1 MLAYLQ
7 NKLIMNSYK
16 TFSPYLR
23 NCLLFALLLLS
34 GVIQVVL
41 PAPRTEQVARQIAES
56 FFATSPQPLRSF
68 SSSQTISLELAE
80 PRVATK
86 KRASYSTTEQVVSHY
101 YYIYNRGAQGG
112 FVIVSGDDR
121 YPELIGYAYEGH
133 ISREDIP
140 ESLSGFL
147 RACQETMD
155 AADADPSL
163 ARELRAEIATL
174 REAKSEVA
182 PLLGDICWDQG
193 SPWNDQTPRHQGST
207 TAVGCVATAYTQV
220 MRYWKWPD
228 RGVGTH
234 TYTYGYDYEDNEG
247 NWRVAYNTLTA
258 NFDKEYRWDLMP
270 ARSSV
275 YASAEERNALS
286 TLASDAGIAVDMMYG
301 DESGTHTPLVIRAL
315 RDHFRYKRDLYMP
328 KRRDYTAQDWSDLL
342 KVELSQ
348 GRPIVYEGGGFGGL
362 HCFVCDGYDTRG
374 FFHFNWGWSGRG
386 NGYFNLNY
394 LTPNTTGI
402 GGGAGGGYSQGQ
414 GAIIGIEPDR
424 EGTSTPVYNA
434 WLGTVVF
441 EAEVSGGKS
450 ITLESASFTSR
461 LEDAPA
467 YQGRVAIGIVSLQT
481 QEIIPVVEQ
490 VEPFNADL
498 YLMEAKFTLTKP
510 LDLTKYI
517 SEGDY
522 VLCPIHEVQDGKGG
536 TYWRANSILF
546 EGDQNRFAVYH
557 ISHAADGNY
566 IVARDYVRALWS
578 LELLPNDLKLIAS
591 SNTQATVTLQL
602 HNSGSKEYTNRL
614 FVRGRP
620 KGSQEESTWRQL
632 SDDMTTVETGKTGNY
647 TFKLKDKKGLFSA
660 KEIELQVAYY
670 DIHGSLDYLQ
680 TATYLVPVRAD
691 YQAGADM
698 PPVLVPTTPR
708 YDVLV
713 AKIGSGLV
721 KVSNADSAD
730 AVDLSKVPEGTTL
743 LVEATPSDGTS
754 LTALTVDGVDILKE
768 KRFIVSQNSLI
779 VATFGT
785 SSPKPFYKVSVRCTP
800 AEGGTVQLLGANDL
814 EKVPEGTMLQVVV
827 TPAEH
832 FELDAL
838 TANENDILTSK
849 QFVVMSDTEVHAS
862 FIDHTGVAH
871 IDPKQQSFYPNP
883 ATDHITIR
891 TAEGNTIE
899 LFASD
904 GLLVATTQ
912 ATRPETSITVAQLP
926 AGRYIV
932 RITPLEGVPSLYP
945 LIIQ

>member
-1 MLAYLQ
+1 
-7 NKLIMNSYK
+7 MNSYK
-16 TFSPYLR
+16 TFIIHLR
-23 NCLLFALLLLS
+23 SGLLLALLLLS
-34 GVIQVVL
+34 GVTQVVL

-56 FFATSPQPLRSF
+56 FFATSPQSLRSW
-68 SSSQTISLELAE
+68 SSSQMISLELAE
-80 PRVATK
+80 PRAATK
-86 KRASYSTTEQVVSHY
+86 GSSSYSTSDQVSSHY

-112 FVIVSGDDR
+112 FVIISGDDR

-133 ISREDIP
+133 INGEDMP
-140 ESLSGFL
+140 ESLRCFL

-163 ARELRAEIATL
+163 ARELRAEITTL
-174 REAKSEVA
+174 RDAKSEVA

-193 SPWNDQTPRHQGST
+193 APWNDQTPRHQGST

-220 MRYWKWPD
+220 MRYWQWPD

-258 NFDKEYRWDLMP
+258 NFDKEYHWDLMP
-270 ARSSV
+270 ARASI

-315 RDHFRYKRDLYMP
+315 RDHFRYKKDLYMP

-374 FFHFNWGWSGRG
+374 FFHFNWGWSGSG

-394 LTPNTTGI
+394 LVPNTSGI

-434 WLGTVVF
+434 WLGTIVF

-481 QEIIPVVEQ
+481 QEVIPIVEQ
-490 VEPFNADL
+490 VEPFDADL
-498 YLMEAKFTLTKP
+498 YLMEARFTLAKP

-522 VLCPIHEVQDGKGG
+522 MLCPIHEVQDGKGG
-536 TYWRANSILF
+536 TYWRANSILY
-546 EGDQNRFAVYH
+546 EGDQNRFAIYH
-557 ISHAADGNY
+557 ISHAPDGNY
-566 IVARDYVRALWS
+566 IVARDYLRALWE
-578 LELLPNDLKLIAS
+578 LELLPDDLKLIAS

-602 HNSGSKEYTNRL
+602 HNRGSKEYTNRL

-620 KGSQEESTWRQL
+620 KGAQEETSWRQL
-632 SDDMTTVETGKTGNY
+632 SDDMVTVETGKTDSY
-647 TFKLKDKKGLFSA
+647 TFKLKDNKGLFSA

-680 TATYLVPVRAD
+680 TATYRVAVRAD
-691 YQAGADM
+691 YEAGADM

-708 YDVLV
+708 YDLLV
-713 AKIGSGLV
+713 AKIGSGIV
-721 KVSNADSAD
+721 KVSNADSPD
-730 AVDLSKVPEGTTL
+730 AVDLSRVPEGTTL
-743 LVEATPSDGTS
+743 LIEATPSAGTS
-754 LTALTVDGVDILKE
+754 LTALTVDGVDILRD
-768 KRFIVSQNSLI
+768 KRFTVRQNGLI

-785 SSPKPFYKVSVRCTP
+785 SSPEPLYKVSVRCTP
-800 AEGGTVQLLGANDL
+800 ADGGTVQLLGADDL
-814 EKVPEGTMLQVVV
+814 EQVPEGTTLQVVV
-827 TPAEH
+827 KPAEH

-838 TANENDILTSK
+838 TANDDDILSSK
-849 QFVVMSDTEVHAS
+849 QFVVISDTEVHAT
-862 FIDHTGVAH
+862 FVDHTGVAH
-871 IDPKQQSFYPNP
+871 IDAKQRGVYPNP
-883 ATDHITIR
+883 ATDYITIR
-891 TAEGNTIE
+891 TDEEAVIE

-904 GLLVATTQ
+904 GLLVATTR
-912 ATRPETSITVAQLP
+912 ATRPETTISVAQLP
-926 AGRYIV
+926 AGRYMV
-932 RITPLEGVPSLYP
+932 RITPREGETSLYP

>member
-1 MLAYLQ
+1 
-7 NKLIMNSYK
+7 MNSYK
-16 TFSPYLR
+16 TFIIHLR
-23 NCLLFALLLLS
+23 SGLLLALLLLS
-34 GVIQVVL
+34 GVTQVVL

-56 FFATSPQPLRSF
+56 FFATSPQSLRSW
-68 SSSQTISLELAE
+68 SSSQMISLELAE
-80 PRVATK
+80 PRAATK
-86 KRASYSTTEQVVSHY
+86 GSSSYSTSDQVSSHY

-112 FVIVSGDDR
+112 FVIISGDDR

-133 ISREDIP
+133 INGEDMP
-140 ESLSGFL
+140 ESLRSFL

-163 ARELRAEIATL
+163 ARELRAEITTL
-174 REAKSEVA
+174 RDAKSEVA

-193 SPWNDQTPRHQGST
+193 APWNDQTPRHQGST

-220 MRYWKWPD
+220 MRYWQWPD

-258 NFDKEYRWDLMP
+258 NFDKEYHWDLMP
-270 ARSSV
+270 ARASI

-315 RDHFRYKRDLYMP
+315 RDHFRYKKDLYMP

-374 FFHFNWGWSGRG
+374 FFHFNWGWSGSG

-394 LTPNTTGI
+394 LVPNTSGI

-434 WLGTVVF
+434 WLGTIVF

-481 QEIIPVVEQ
+481 QEVIPIVEQ
-490 VEPFNADL
+490 VEPFDADL
-498 YLMEAKFTLTKP
+498 YLMEAKFTLAKP

-522 VLCPIHEVQDGKGG
+522 MLCPIHEVQDGKGG
-536 TYWRANSILF
+536 TYWRANSILY
-546 EGDQNRFAVYH
+546 EGDQNRFAIYH
-557 ISHAADGNY
+557 ISHAPDGNY
-566 IVARDYVRALWS
+566 IVARDYLRALWE
-578 LELLPNDLKLIAS
+578 LELLPDDLKLIAS

-602 HNSGSKEYTNRL
+602 HNRGSKEYTNRL

-620 KGSQEESTWRQL
+620 KGAQEETSWRQL
-632 SDDMTTVETGKTGNY
+632 SDDMATVETGQTDSY
-647 TFKLKDKKGLFSA
+647 TFKLKDNKGLFSA

-680 TATYLVPVRAD
+680 TATYRVPVRAD
-691 YQAGADM
+691 YEAGAEM
-698 PPVLVPTTPR
+698 PPVLVPTTPK

-713 AKIGSGLV
+713 AKIGSGIV
-721 KVSNADSAD
+721 KVSNADSPD
-730 AVDLSKVPEGTTL
+730 AVDLSRVPEGTTL
-743 LVEATPSDGTS
+743 LIDATPSAGSS
-754 LTALTVDGVDILKE
+754 LTALTVDGVDILRE
-768 KRFIVSQNSLI
+768 KQFTVRQNSLI

-785 SSPKPFYKVSVRCTP
+785 SSTKPLYKVSVRCTP
-800 AEGGTVQLLGANDL
+800 ADGGMVQLLGADDL
-814 EKVPEGTMLQVVV
+814 ERVPEGTTLQVVV
-827 TPAEH
+827 KPAEH

-838 TANENDILTSK
+838 TANDDDILSSK
-849 QFVVMSDTEVHAS
+849 QFVVISDTEVHAT
-862 FIDHTGVAH
+862 FVDHTGVAH
-871 IDPKQQSFYPNP
+871 IDAKQRGVYPNP
-883 ATDHITIR
+883 ATDYITIR
-891 TAEGNTIE
+891 TDEEAVIE
-899 LFASD
+899 LFASN
-904 GLLVATTQ
+904 GLLVATTR
-912 ATRPETSITVAQLP
+912 ATRPETTISVAQLP
-926 AGRYIV
+926 AGRYMV
-932 RITPLEGVPSLYP
+932 RITPREGETSLYP